1 MKKISKKLFPEIFI
15 LAVFIIGGFF
25 SIAKGQFNL
34 LQAPNGNQSIE
45 FLIDWKAN
53 TYVPADY
60 DGKAM
65 PTYGSKITISA
76 TPLSIVNENDYVYNW
91 TIDLAFS
98 PESNGQPATDFVVRK
113 TAGGEHSVYLEISDK
128 KTGGV
133 IKEYVVAIPIF
144 SPFSIIYQK
153 NGGGAL
159 IPLNIENTAKPG
171 GQLNLIARPF
181 FFNKTMSSKSL
192 NYKWRI
198 NNRLVEGSASDPDE
212 LSVEFPKEIYLGM
225 QYNLNLLIEN
235 PFDAF
240 QFSEKSHKITIQ

>member
-1 MKKISKKLFPEIFI
+1 MAIKTKFYFFILTIAIFI
-15 LAVFIIGGFF
+15 GGF

-34 LQAPNGNQSIE
+34 LQPSISNQSIE

-53 TYVPADY
+53 TYAPADY

-65 PTYGSKITISA
+65 PTYGSKITLSA
-76 TPLSIVNENDYVYNW
+76 TPLSMVNENDYVYNW

-98 PESNGQPATDFVVRK
+98 PETNGQPTTDFIVRK

-128 KTGGV
+128 KTGGT
-133 IKEYVVAIPIF
+133 IKEYAVTIPIF
-144 SPFSIIYQK
+144 SPFSVIYQK
-153 NGGGAL
+153 NDGGAL
-159 IPLNIENTAKPG
+159 IPLNIENAAKPG

-181 FFNKTMSSKSL
+181 FFNKTTSSKSL

-198 NNRLVEGSASDPDE
+198 NNKLVEGSASDPDE
-212 LSVEFPKEIYLGM
+212 LSVEFPKEISLGT